1 MSKNNHQ
8 LLCLLN
14 TNIIVYN
21 TDLSK
26 FIKRKIYILNYVKNE
41 SLFVKKET

>member
-14 TNIIVYN
+14 TNIIVNN

-26 FIKRKIYILNYVKNE
+26 FIKRKTYILNYVK
-41 SLFVKKET
+41 K